1 MSMLEKLGVTLKES
15 DWVIRDLVV
24 GDLVV
29 VTPPTGTPHRLSGL
43 AGIVVEAQGYPVK
56 WCKVHLA
63 TADCVDYLVP
73 REFLRRINR
82 K

>member
-1 MSMLEKLGVTLKES
+1 MSILKKLGVTLKES

-29 VTPPTGTPHRLSGL
+29 ITQRCALSGL
-43 AGIVVEAQGYPVK
+43 AGIVVEAQGYPVR

-63 TADCVDYLVP
+63 TAEGADYLVP